1 MRLRSCFAIVAIAA
15 VSVFAAASPA
25 RSGEAAFVGMKIQ
38 GMSPAI
44 ARAMGLDEARG
55 VLVRDVAL
63 GGPSDRAGF
72 RRGDLIV
79 RFAGKDIDS
88 VASLVAVVGGLQ
100 GGDAVP
106 VTVMRRGASSEL
118 TLRAGTWPEA
128 WRIAKDTFVAI
139 PTVGLTLASLT
150 PEGPATVRPALGLDQ
165 RRRHPGRQEPRP
177 RPWTSAAASSSS
189 RSIREDVWKPR
200 QVAAAYERARNG
212 ERKSLLLLVEGVG
225 GFRFSLLPVR

>member
-1 MRLRSCFAIVAIAA
+1 M
-15 VSVFAAASPA
+15 
-25 RSGEAAFVGMKIQ
+25 
-38 GMSPAI
+38 
-44 ARAMGLDEARG
+44 
-55 VLVRDVAL
+55 
-63 GGPSDRAGF
+63 
-72 RRGDLIV
+72 
-79 RFAGKDIDS
+79 
-88 VASLVAVVGGLQ
+88 ASLVAVVGGLQ

-150 PEGPATVRPALGLDQ
+150 QKVRQQFGLRWGSTGVVVTLVDKTKAQ
-165 RRRHPGRQEPRP
+165 
-177 RPWTSAAASSSS
+177 AMDLS
-189 RSIREDVWKPR
+189 RGELIVQVNQEDVWKPR
-200 QVAAAYERARNG
+200 QVAAAYKRARNG

>member
-150 PEGPATVRPALGLDQ
+150 QKVRQQFGL
-165 RRRHPGRQEPRP
+165 RWGS
-177 RPWTSAAASSSS
+177 TSVVVTLVDKTKAQAMDLS
-189 RSIREDVWKPR
+189 RGELIVQVNQEDVWKPR